1 MRTILNAME
10 WSSWCIFSPGIAM
23 LVGSGYFGGA
33 CAAWRPAALRQLGFD
48 TRMQVMTLALALAR
62 TRTRTLTLALTLTRT
77 LTRSL
82 SLSRGLSLT
91 PNLKAAS
98 SSRATV

>member
-62 TRTRTLTLALTLTRT
+62 TRTRTHGGGTDALM
-77 LTRSL
+77 
-82 SLSRGLSLT
+82 RG
-91 PNLKAAS
+91 
-98 SSRATV
+98 RAR